1 MSRLCPTPTVWSACG
16 CGPPRVPTERSFT
29 SSARDGRAP
38 IPGRRG
44 TALHCRSVVE
54 ILFMMVV
61 LKLPI
66 LYLAAVVYWAVKAEP
81 RPYEGALL
89 PVAEERPPPAPSR
102 RPGPRP
108 RRGGPHGSPTRREPR
123 RTRVARASL

>member
-1 MSRLCPTPTVWSACG
+1 
-16 CGPPRVPTERSFT
+16 
-29 SSARDGRAP
+29 
-38 IPGRRG
+38 
-44 TALHCRSVVE
+44 VVE

-89 PVAEERPPPAPSR
+89 PVGDDSGPQAPRRPPR
-102 RPGPRP
+102 RP
-108 RRGGPHGSPTRREPR
+108 RRGGPHGSPMRREAR
-123 RTRVARASL
+123 RTRAGAGRGSRAG